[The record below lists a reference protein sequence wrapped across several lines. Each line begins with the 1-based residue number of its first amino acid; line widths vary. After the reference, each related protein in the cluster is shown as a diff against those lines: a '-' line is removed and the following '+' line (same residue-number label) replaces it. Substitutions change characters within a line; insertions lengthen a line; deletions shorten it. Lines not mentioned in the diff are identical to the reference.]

1 MSAVEDMN
9 FMSYITGLSNAG
21 QSPKEL
27 RGFHFALMHYR
38 FFWLL
43 WAWIANAF
51 FQMSLL
57 TSQQWSL
64 VKKWLF
70 SFSFLLFFAL
80 FGFLFVSTRSISR
93 TMSFFAQTF
102 VWKCHVAFSQKDV
115 NLSNESTACDCTLS
129 SGTHYAS
136 LTAKTPNIQNT
147 RHLFTPH
154 VSNLILFQSELC
166 LLSTPQKQTAIEDL

>member
-1 MSAVEDMN
+1 MGEC
-9 FMSYITGLSNAG
+9 
-21 QSPKEL
+21 QQL
-27 RGFHFALMHYR
+27 RT
-38 FFWLL
+38 WTL
-43 WAWIANAF
+43 WATLQGYRMLAKAPRNWEAFTSLWCIMDFFGYRAKIANAF

-154 VSNLILFQSELC
+154 VSNLILF
-166 LLSTPQKQTAIEDL
+166 